1 MANNKKQPD
10 KKHKKKS
17 KVLLGIF
24 VIELIILVIL
34 FGSYSI
40 YVYIREGK
48 SIPGFHADIKEEGGS
63 KKLSNKELEMKQEQ
77 EKLQK
82 ELEAMKELVAQADL
96 LAFGYDYE
104 GAIELIKG
112 FEGSAGGYQLYTY
125 LVDAIN
131 RLEKEKSTL
140 TLFGGS
146 YNSVFEISHLYFNPL
161 IADVTKA
168 FDGDGDTKGYNMY
181 NITVLEFQRMLQSLY
196 DQGYVLIRMSDIAQ
210 KQIQEDGT
218 TKYVPNKIYLRK
230 GKKPI
235 IISENDVTYHKYM
248 QDDGIA
254 SKIVLDEEGNL
265 VCEMHQADETVLTGA
280 YDIVPVVNEFVKEH
294 PDFSYKGAKGLLTLT
309 GYDGIFGYR
318 TNDKTSPTYEADKE
332 AAKKVA
338 LALKEDGWELGSH
351 SWGYKDMR
359 AGDINLLK
367 KDTLRWQEEVGT
379 LTGPTDIYAF
389 PFGNDIE
396 SASGTYKSDK
406 YQFLK
411 SSGFNLFLGV
421 YKEPW
426 LHVKTNYVRMTRRPV
441 DGQALLEFPDRLAD
455 LFKVEEI
462 IDTRRPAKN
471 W

>member
-1 MANNKKQPD
+1 MAKNKKLPD

-17 KVLLGIF
+17 KVLLGVF
-24 VIELIILVIL
+24 LTELIILAIL
-34 FGSYSI
+34 FGSYNI

-48 SIPGFHADIKEEGGS
+48 SIPGFHSDIKDEDDTKNLS
-63 KKLSNKELEMKQEQ
+63 KKELEMKQEQ

-82 ELEAMKELVAQADL
+82 ELETMKELVAQADI
-96 LAFGYDYE
+96 LALGYDYD

-112 FEGSAGGYQLYTY
+112 FKGSAGGYQLYTY
-125 LVDAIN
+125 LVDAIE

-168 FDGDGDTKGYNMY
+168 FDGDGDAKGYNMY
-181 NITVLEFQRMLQSLY
+181 NITVMEFQKMLQSLY
-196 DQGYVLIRMSDIAQ
+196 DQGYVLIRMSDIAE

-218 TKYVPNKIYLRK
+218 VKYVPNKIYLRE

-254 SKIVLDEEGNL
+254 SRIILDESGNL
-265 VCEMHQADETVLTGA
+265 VCEMQQADGTVLTGA
-280 YDIVPVVNEFVKEH
+280 YDMVPVVDDFVKKH

-318 TNDKTSPTYEADKE
+318 TNDKASPTYEADKE
-332 AAKKVA
+332 AAGRVA
-338 LALKEDGWELGSH
+338 SALKEDGWELGSH
-351 SWGYKDMR
+351 SWGYKDMK
-359 AGDINLLK
+359 AGDTELLK
-367 KDTLRWQEEVGT
+367 RDTLRWQEEVGT
-379 LTGPTDIYAF
+379 LIGPTDIYVF

-396 SASGTYKSDK
+396 SASGTYKGEK

-411 SSGFNLFLGV
+411 SSGFNIFLGV

-426 LHVKTNYVRMTRRPV
+426 LHVKSNYVRMTRRPV

-455 LFKVEEI
+455 LFKVDEI
-462 IDTRRPAKN
+462 IDSRRPAKN